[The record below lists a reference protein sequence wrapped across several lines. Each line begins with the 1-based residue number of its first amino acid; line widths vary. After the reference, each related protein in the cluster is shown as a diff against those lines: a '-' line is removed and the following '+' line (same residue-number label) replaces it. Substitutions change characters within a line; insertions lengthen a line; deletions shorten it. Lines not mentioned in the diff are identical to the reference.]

1 MKFAFL
7 VMGNFSSQ
15 KDRAT
20 FSDGETSMIGVSS
33 LEEAKSVAKKLADE
47 GVACI
52 ELCGA
57 FEETGARAII
67 EATGG
72 KLLVGFVTHLPEQD
86 SLFQAVFG

>member
-72 KLLVGFVTHLPEQD
+72 KLPVGFVTHLPEQD
-86 SLFQAVFG
+86 RLFQAVFG

>member
-7 VMGNFSSQ
+7 VMGNFYSQ

-20 FSDGETSMIGVSS
+20 FPDGETSMIGVSS

-72 KLLVGFVTHLPEQD
+72 KLPVGFVTHLPEQD